1 MPEMRLPAKKAASS
15 LQVDDRFL
23 QMDVTDDTS
32 IENAGSATC
41 VMLKPS
47 EKYHGRPSCVA
58 E

>member
-1 MPEMRLPAKKAASS
+1 MRLPAKKAASS